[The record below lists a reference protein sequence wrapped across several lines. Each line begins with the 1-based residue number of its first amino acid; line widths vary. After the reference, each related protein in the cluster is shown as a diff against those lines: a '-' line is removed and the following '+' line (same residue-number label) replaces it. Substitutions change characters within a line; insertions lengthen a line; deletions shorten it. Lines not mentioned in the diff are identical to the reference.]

1 MTARVI
7 AFPTGV
13 TVNPPHKASAA
24 EMKRWRY
31 LDRLEQQARG
41 GDVGAYAELKLAEL
55 RDLAALGCESR
66 VLLPRCHGAIAAIRK
81 LRRQHEG
88 RGKEGA

>member
-1 MTARVI
+1 
-7 AFPTGV
+7 
-13 TVNPPHKASAA
+13 
-24 EMKRWRY
+24 
-31 LDRLEQQARG
+31 LEQQARG

-55 RDLAALGCESR
+55 RDLAALGCDSR
-66 VLLPRCHGAIAAIRK
+66 VLLPRCHGAIAAIHK